1 MELNAEQMR
10 NVFAYIDSNQN
21 ENVKQDIFEN
31 LGHECFK
38 SSKKWVDSIGN
49 DIQKVM
55 EDVNLRDL
63 SPYWEKLQFNEDESI
78 LYLTG
83 KKVERCACALGNL
96 ENPPKSLCNYCC
108 KKFQEEVFG
117 TFLGKDV
124 TVEITESYILGG
136 ERCSTAI
143 HIKNK

>member
-1 MELNAEQMR
+1 MELNPQQMR
-10 NVFAYIDSNQN
+10 NVFVYIDSNQS
-21 ENVKQDIFEN
+21 EKVKKDIFEK
-31 LGHECFK
+31 LGHECFNSLK
-38 SSKKWVDSIGN
+38 EWVDSIGN

-55 EDVNLRDL
+55 DDVNVKDL
-63 SPYWEKLQFNEDESI
+63 SPYWEKLQFNEDKSV

-83 KKVERCACALGNL
+83 KKVERCACALGNV

-117 TFLGKDV
+117 TFIGKEV

-143 HIKNK
+143 HIKK